1 MLEEKKL
8 EETKEDCVK
17 AWDKFKCNHADC
29 CKSTSA
35 ILRAICYLVLTAG
48 FITLKCLG
56 LVSWSW
62 LWVFSPIWIPAAIF
76 LLVLVIL
83 IVGGLITVARSE
95 KNNPATEVKEKMEEE
110 KEEKR
115 EDKKKEVKVP
125 EVVKKPVRKRNRK
138 PAPKKNKEDNK

>member
-8 EETKEDCVK
+8 EEAKEDCVK
-17 AWDKFKCNHADC
+17 AWDRFKCKHADC

-83 IVGGLITVARSE
+83 IVGGLIIVARSE
-95 KNNPATEVKEKMEEE
+95 KNNPATEVKEEKEEE
-110 KEEKR
+110 KKEV
-115 EDKKKEVKVP
+115 KKKEVKVP

-138 PAPKKNKEDNK
+138 PASKKNKEDNK

>member
-1 MLEEKKL
+1 MLEETKEK
-8 EETKEDCVK
+8 TKEDCVK
-17 AWDKFKCNHADC
+17 AWDRFKCNHADC
-29 CKSTSA
+29 CKGTSA

-62 LWVFSPIWIPAAIF
+62 LWVFSPIWIPASIF

-83 IVGGLITVARSE
+83 IIGGLVIVARSE
-95 KNNPATEVKEKMEEE
+95 KNNPATEVKEEKEEE
-110 KEEKR
+110 KKEIKKR
-115 EDKKKEVKVP
+115 EVTVP